1 MLQSLW
7 RGLFAP
13 SAISYAIVFGE
24 ADPPS
29 ARPAVAPY
37 LFAGS
42 RKHGIVKQIARC
54 DHTCREFC

>member
-24 ADPPS
+24 TDPPS
-29 ARPAVAPY
+29 FKVERVVLNA
-37 LFAGS
+37 LQT
-42 RKHGIVKQIARC
+42 KHA
-54 DHTCREFC
+54 

>member
-24 ADPPS
+24 ADPSS
-29 ARPAVAPY
+29 ALKVERVVLNA
-37 LFAGS
+37 LQT
-42 RKHGIVKQIARC
+42 KHA
-54 DHTCREFC
+54 